1 VKRLILLRHAK
12 AAPKDAA
19 EDFDRVLAPLGRSEM
34 APIARCMQTDE
45 LKPDIALVSPAART
59 RETWDLA
66 KGSLQDV
73 ALSFDDRIYE
83 APAEQLLT
91 VLREA
96 DGVVADGPAERV
108 VLVGHNP
115 GISELAHVLAGS
127 GEGLDRLLRGMPTAA
142 LAVIDFD
149 VDAWSKIAP
158 GEGRLADFVTPATA
172 R

>member
-1 VKRLILLRHAK
+1 MKRLILLRHAN

-19 EDFDRVLAPLGRSEM
+19 EDFDRVLAPSGRSEM
-34 APIARCMQTDE
+34 APIARRLQAAD
-45 LKPDIALVSPAART
+45 LKPDIALVSPSART

-66 KGSLQDV
+66 QGSAEV
-73 ALSFDDRIYE
+73 AVAFDERIYE
-83 APAEQLLT
+83 ASAERLLA

-115 GISELAHVLAGS
+115 GISELAHNLAGS
-127 GEGLDRLLRGMPTAA
+127 GEGLDRLLRGMPTGA

-149 VDAWSKIAP
+149 VEAWREIQL
-158 GEGRLADFVTPATA
+158 GQGRLADFVTPATA

>member
-12 AAPKDAA
+12 AAPKEAA
-19 EDFDRVLAPLGRSEM
+19 EDFDRVLAPTGRSEM
-34 APIARCMQTDE
+34 GPIARRLGTED
-45 LKPDIALVSPAART
+45 LRPDIALVSPSART

-66 KGSLQDV
+66 QGSLHDV
-73 ALSFDDRIYE
+73 AVSFEDRIYE
-83 APAEQLLT
+83 APAEQLLA

-108 VLVGHNP
+108 LLVGHNP
-115 GISELAHVLAGS
+115 GISELAHVLTGT

-149 VDAWSKIAP
+149 VEAWREIRP

>member
-1 VKRLILLRHAK
+1 MKRLILLRHAK
-12 AAPKDAA
+12 AAPKEGA
-19 EDFDRVLAPLGRSEM
+19 EDFDRVLAPLGRQEV
-34 APIARCMQTDE
+34 APIARRLQADD
-45 LKPDIALVSPAART
+45 LKPDIALVSPSART
-59 RETWDLA
+59 RETWDIA
-66 KGSLQDV
+66 KGALQDV

-83 APAEQLLT
+83 APVEQLLA

-108 VLVGHNP
+108 ILVGHNP

-127 GEGLDRLLRGMPTAA
+127 GDGLDRLLRGMPTAA

-149 VDAWSKIAP
+149 VDAWSKITP
-158 GEGRLADFVTPATA
+158 GQGHLADFVTPATA

>member
-19 EDFDRVLAPLGRSEM
+19 EDFERVLAPKGRAEM
-34 APIARCMQTDE
+34 VPIARRLQADD
-45 LKPDIALVSPAART
+45 LQPDIALVSSSART
-59 RETWDLA
+59 RETWNLA
-66 KGSLQDV
+66 EGSADV
-73 ALSFDDRIYE
+73 AVAFDKRIYE
-83 APAEQLLT
+83 APAERLLA

-149 VDAWSKIAP
+149 VEAWREIAP
-158 GEGRLADFVTPATA
+158 GQGRLVDFVTPATA
-172 R
+172 G